1 MEEVSRTGG
10 TAGIKKVQTKLSVI
24 NGGTESV
31 MLQRIMQ
38 VNTPVQEQRQ
48 EAHVPHTPVM
58 LLYWLYQA
66 SNTHQ
71 NKLGRGETVNV
82 ICNIVN
88 GGGVQNWSYSW
99 NKGGSDVCNGQY
111 YRIWDVTVADA
122 GKYTCTGTETGGSRS
137 SHPSDAVLLT
147 VSAKPKPT
155 VRLEPQNFIYT
166 GDTVTLTCDLNQSTG
181 WTFIW
186 YRNDQEVNPQI
197 SADKITTN
205 KLSEKLSN
213 TGTTKYKCRAQR
225 VNYYYNYKHNYDS
238 DYSDPVTVTVEE
250 KPKPAVRLEPQNF
263 IYTGDTVTLTCDLDQ
278 STGWTFIWYRN
289 DQEVNP
295 QISADKITTNKLSEK
310 LSNTGTTEYTCRAQR
325 FTYYYSYSQ
334 YSDPVTVTVEERPKA
349 AVIINP
355 DNHVFIGEIVTHT
368 CNIEN
373 GGGVQ
378 NWSYS
383 WNKVGSDQTVS
394 NYQQYRISDVTE
406 NHAGKYTCTGTET
419 GGSRSSHPSD
429 AVLLTVSER
438 PKAAV
443 IINPDNHVFIG
454 ETVTLTCNIENR
466 GGVQNWSYSW
476 NKEGSD
482 QTVSNGQQYRIS
494 DVTENHAGKYTC
506 TGTETGGSRSSHP
519 SDAVLLT
526 VSAKPKPTMR
536 LEPQNFIYTG
546 DTVTLTCDL
555 NQSTGWTFIWYR
567 NDQEVNPQISAAK
580 ITTNKLSEKLYYT
593 GTTKYKCRARRENY
607 YYNKYYYDSLYSDPV
622 TVTVEERPKAAVI
635 INPDNHVFIGEIV
648 TLTCNIENGGG
659 VQNWSYSWN
668 KEGSDQTVSNG
679 QQYRIS
685 DVTENHAGKY
695 TCTGT
700 ETGGSHS
707 SHPSDAVLLT
717 VSERPKA
724 AVIINPDNHVFVGEI
739 VTLTCNIVNGGEK
752 AKPELTSNHKVAALA
767 GNLVLLYCELN
778 PTAGW
783 NFYWYKHT
791 QNTETE
797 TTTHPSYTIY
807 SVSVSDGGQYWC
819 RAGRGNPVYYTD
831 YSNALW
837 VNVTGESSSVS
848 LIISP
853 SRTQHFTD
861 ESLSLSCVDQS
872 KSTEW
877 RVRRYT
883 DHQGVLDCSAV
894 SGTDGES
901 TWSISSLNTSH
912 TGVYWCESE
921 SGGSSNPVNI
931 IVHGGDVILESPVHP
946 VTEGE
951 ALILHCLYRK
961 TKPSNLRADFFKD
974 GSVVQNQTREMM
986 IHQVSKSDEGFYH
999 CKYPEGGE
1007 SPKSWVIIRVCV
1019 SLLAA
1024 PHTRGRPK
1032 AAVIINPD
1040 NHVFIGET
1048 VTFTCNIEN
1057 GGRVQNW
1064 RYSWNKEGSD
1074 QTVSNG
1080 QQYRIS
1086 DVTENHAGKYTC
1098 TGTETGG
1105 SRSSHPSDAVILT
1118 VSGES
1123 SSVSLIISPSRTQ
1136 HFTDESLSLSC
1147 VDQSKSTEWRVRRY
1161 TDDRGVLDCSAVSGT
1176 DGESTCNIS
1185 SLRTSHAGVYWCES
1199 ESGGSSNPVN
1209 ITVHDGDV
1217 ILESP
1222 VHSVTEGE
1230 SLTLHCLYRKTKPS
1244 NLRADFYKD
1253 GSVVQ
1258 NQTSGEMMIHHVSK
1272 SDEGFYHCKYPEG
1285 GESPKSWVII
1295 RGDKDSLL
1303 SVSKSVATI
1312 IGVAVGLSSALLLLV
1327 LMILLWRYKKNKV
1340 SCEKKQVATAQML
1353 KGDVLDTA
1361 IELSNVTY
1369 AEVDLKPKKKSKD
1382 AVKDFLYSEIT
1393 LTNLKTPI
1401 KGAAAEPSDTTY
1413 TEIDLKPKKKPRKS
1427 EGKISVGADTVYSE
1441 LK

>member
-1 MEEVSRTGG
+1 MNVATLERPKHTVIIKPDNHVFIDEVVTLTCNIENEGGVQNWRYSWNKEGSDQTVSNNQQYTIWFVEVADAGKYTCTGTETGG
-10 TAGIKKVQTKLSVI
+10 SHSSHPSDAVLLTVSAKPKPTVRLEPQSFIYTGDTVTLTCDLNQSTGWTFIWNKNNQRVNPQISAAKITPNKLS
-24 NGGTESV
+24 EK
-31 MLQRIMQ
+31 L
-38 VNTPVQEQRQ
+38 
-48 EAHVPHTPVM
+48 
-58 LLYWLYQA
+58 
-66 SNTHQ
+66 SNTGTTKYKCKAHRGKYYSSEYSDPVTVIVKERPKAAVTI
-71 NKLGRGETVNV
+71 NPDNHVFIGETVTLT
-82 ICNIVN
+82 CNIEN
-88 GGGVQNWSYSW
+88 GGGVQIWSYSW
-99 NKGGSDVCNGQY
+99 NKEGSDQTVSNGQQ
-111 YRIWDVTVADA
+111 YRISDVTENHA

-147 VSAKPKPT
+147 ISAKLKPT
-155 VRLEPQNFIYT
+155 MRLESQNFIYT

-213 TGTTKYKCRAQR
+213 TGTTKYNCVARR
-225 VNYYYNYKHNYDS
+225 ENYNS
-238 DYSDPVTVTVEE
+238 
-250 KPKPAVRLEPQNF
+250 L
-263 IYTGDTVTLTCDLDQ
+263 
-278 STGWTFIWYRN
+278 
-289 DQEVNP
+289 
-295 QISADKITTNKLSEK
+295 
-310 LSNTGTTEYTCRAQR
+310 
-325 FTYYYSYSQ
+325 
-334 YSDPVTVTVEERPKA
+334 YSDPVTVTVEERPKPT
-349 AVIINP
+349 VTINP
-355 DNHVFIGEIVTHT
+355 DNHVFVGEIVTLT
-368 CNIEN
+368 CNIAN

-378 NWSYS
+378 NWRYS
-383 WNKVGSDQTVS
+383 WNKEGSDQTVS
-394 NYQQYRISDVTE
+394 NGQQYRISDVTE

-443 IINPDNHVFIG
+443 TINPDNHVFID
-454 ETVTLTCNIENR
+454 EIVTLTCNIENG

-526 VSAKPKPTMR
+526 ISAKPKPTVR
-536 LEPQNFIYTG
+536 LESQNFIYTG

-567 NDQEVNPQISAAK
+567 NDQHVNLQISADK
-580 ITTNKLSEKLYYT
+580 ITTNKLSEKLSNT
-593 GTTKYKCRARRENY
+593 GTTKYNCVARRGN
-607 YYNKYYYDSLYSDPV
+607 YDSLYNDPV
-622 TVTVEERPKAAVI
+622 TVTVEERPKPTLT
-635 INPDNHVFIGEIV
+635 INPDNHVFIGEVV
-648 TLTCNIENGGG
+648 TLTCNIANRGG
-659 VQNWSYSWN
+659 VQNWRYSWN
-668 KEGSDQTVSNG
+668 KEGSDQTVSND

-700 ETGGSHS
+700 ETGGSRS

-717 VSERPKA
+717 VSEKP
-724 AVIINPDNHVFVGEI
+724 
-739 VTLTCNIVNGGEK
+739 
-752 AKPELTSNHKVAALA
+752 KPELTSNHKVAALA

-848 LIISP
+848 LIINP

-883 DHQGVLDCSAV
+883 DHQGVLDCSTL
-894 SGTDGES
+894 SGSAREATCN
-901 TWSISSLNTSH
+901 ICSLNTSH

-921 SGGSSNPVNI
+921 SGGSNSVNI
-931 IVHGGDVILESPVHP
+931 TVHDGDVILESPVHP

-951 ALILHCLYRK
+951 A
-961 TKPSNLRADFFKD
+961 
-974 GSVVQNQTREMM
+974 
-986 IHQVSKSDEGFYH
+986 
-999 CKYPEGGE
+999 
-1007 SPKSWVIIRVCV
+1007 
-1019 SLLAA
+1019 
-1024 PHTRGRPK
+1024 
-1032 AAVIINPD
+1032 
-1040 NHVFIGET
+1040 
-1048 VTFTCNIEN
+1048 
-1057 GGRVQNW
+1057 
-1064 RYSWNKEGSD
+1064 
-1074 QTVSNG
+1074 
-1080 QQYRIS
+1080 
-1086 DVTENHAGKYTC
+1086 
-1098 TGTETGG
+1098 
-1105 SRSSHPSDAVILT
+1105 
-1118 VSGES
+1118 
-1123 SSVSLIISPSRTQ
+1123 
-1136 HFTDESLSLSC
+1136 
-1147 VDQSKSTEWRVRRY
+1147 
-1161 TDDRGVLDCSAVSGT
+1161 
-1176 DGESTCNIS
+1176 
-1185 SLRTSHAGVYWCES
+1185 
-1199 ESGGSSNPVN
+1199 
-1209 ITVHDGDV
+1209 
-1217 ILESP
+1217 
-1222 VHSVTEGE
+1222 
-1230 SLTLHCLYRKTKPS
+1230 LTLHCLYRKTKPS

-1258 NQTSGEMMIHHVSK
+1258 NQTSGEMMIHQVSK

-1295 RGDKDSLL
+1295 RGENNTSGSFL
-1303 SVSKSVATI
+1303 STVSKSVATI

-1327 LMILLWRYKKNKV
+1327 LMILLWCHKRNKGEECRSSYV
-1340 SCEKKQVATAQML
+1340 VNHNTDQVAGA
-1353 KGDVLDTA
+1353 GDIYANTHVLTNQ
-1361 IELSNVTY
+1361 SR
-1369 AEVDLKPKKKSKD
+1369 D
-1382 AVKDFLYSEIT
+1382 AVRVAKDFLYSEIM
-1393 LTNLKTPI
+1393 LTDLKTI
-1401 KGAAAEPSDTTY
+1401 KE
-1413 TEIDLKPKKKPRKS
+1413 
-1427 EGKISVGADTVYSE
+1427 KIIVGADTVYSE
-1441 LK
+1441 LKQNTD